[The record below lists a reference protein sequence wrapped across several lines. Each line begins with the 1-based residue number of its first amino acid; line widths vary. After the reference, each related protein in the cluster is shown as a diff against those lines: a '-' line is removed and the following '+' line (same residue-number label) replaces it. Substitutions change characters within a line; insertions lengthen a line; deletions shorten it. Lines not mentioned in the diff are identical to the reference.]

1 VKTLLFIFAHPD
13 DESFSG
19 AGTAMKY
26 GAAGART
33 VLVTATLGERG
44 KTGDPPVCT
53 VADLPACREREL
65 REASRIIGF
74 DELHLLGYRDR
85 ELAGAPPDEIR
96 RALVSLIRRVKP
108 SVVFTFDPNG
118 FNAHPDHVAISR
130 FTSDAIAA
138 AADPRW
144 YPDVA
149 GSRDEAPP
157 WSTDAAESRDQ
168 KSYGVPRL
176 LWTPPVAP
184 WDEVARRPDNE
195 PGTDFVIDVTPWLDR
210 RVAALRAHR
219 SQHLSIDRLFFDRPE
234 VDRILQSEIWRQAW
248 GPKIDGERP
257 ARDIFRSL

>member
-1 VKTLLFIFAHPD
+1 MKTLLFIFAHPD

-85 ELAGAPPDEIR
+85 ALAGAPPDEIR

-149 GSRDEAPP
+149 GSRDE
-157 WSTDAAESRDQ
+157 
-168 KSYGVPRL
+168 SYEVPRL

-184 WDEVARRPDNE
+184 WDEAARRPDNE
-195 PGTDFVIDVTPWLDR
+195 PGADFVIDVAPWRDR
-210 RVAALRAHR
+210 RVGALRAHR
-219 SQHLSIDRLFFDRPE
+219 SQHLSIDRLFFNRPD
-234 VDRILQSEIWRQAW
+234 VDRILESEIWRQAW
-248 GPKIDGERP
+248 GPKLDGERP
-257 ARDIFRSL
+257 VRDIFRSL